1 MPPTHFCKC
10 DKKRNIVF
18 KDIAKESSDFIDY
31 TDAEKKTSD
40 PVKLSTSKLNDL
52 FH

>member
-31 TDAEKKTSD
+31 TDAEKKLVT
-40 PVKLSTSKLNDL
+40 LLNFL
-52 FH
+52 QVN